1 VDHGNL
7 QRQKHNATGSNKMM
21 DTTEKNLTLYQ
32 QHHVVFDTLKNRF
45 PNIFAL
51 SQIVRTVAQM
61 DDAVGSLG
69 GGCSIKW
76 IRGNNV
82 PGMGSERRAAAY
94 LWRLA
99 NDQPSLP
106 AMEPAPATKLASMFL
121 ISVPENAKA
130 KAEMLLNM
138 LRNIG
143 CEVVDF

>member
-1 VDHGNL
+1 
-7 QRQKHNATGSNKMM
+7 MM

-51 SQIVRTVAQM
+51 SQIVWTPSQM

-94 LWRLA
+94 LRQLA

-106 AMEPAPATKLASMFL
+106 AIEPVPAVKPASMFL

-138 LRNIG
+138 LKNIG
-143 CEVVDF
+143 CEVVEF